1 MLRRPMRAAH
11 SRTRS
16 MELLWRRD
24 HRRLDNNAAARLRAA
39 HSAFRVSVGAAIA
52 DIENFN
58 MLNPSRGPK
67 LDDIALTRLHQCSR
81 YRRYPTH
88 LATIEIGLV
97 DANDGDRSLRSP
109 LMSVGDGRAKEHLI
123 QVFLLRRVD
132 QLGNLQPLG
141 KKAYSPIDL
150 A

>member
-1 MLRRPMRAAH
+1 ML
-11 SRTRS
+11 
-16 MELLWRRD
+16 L
-24 HRRLDNNAAARLRAA
+24 
-39 HSAFRVSVGAAIA
+39 VSIGAAIA

-58 MLNPSRGPK
+58 MLNPSRRAK
-67 LDDIALTRLHQCSR
+67 LDDVALTCLHQCSR

-109 LMSVGDGRAKEHLI
+109 LMSVGDGRAKEYLI

-132 QLGNLQPLG
+132 HLSDLQPFG
-141 KKAYSPIDL
+141 KKPYSPVDL